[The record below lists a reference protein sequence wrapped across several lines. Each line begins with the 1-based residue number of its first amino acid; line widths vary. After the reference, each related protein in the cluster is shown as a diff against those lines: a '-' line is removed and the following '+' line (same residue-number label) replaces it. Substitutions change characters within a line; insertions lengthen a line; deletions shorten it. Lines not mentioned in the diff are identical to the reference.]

1 MDIGYGR
8 VSTTDQHPEAQRDAL
23 AAAGIDEENIFVDK
37 ASGKLASRP
46 ALDKALLRVRKGD
59 RLTVT
64 KLDRLG
70 RSLENLMDL
79 SKRLDAEGVALRVL
93 DQGIDTS
100 TPAGKLF
107 FHIIGAIAEFEHSLM
122 SERTHD
128 GLAAA
133 RARGRKGGRK
143 RALTP
148 TQARIAQEMY
158 DELGDD
164 GKRRWTVQHIADE
177 LQVSRPT
184 IYRYLKKNQATA

>member
-8 VSTTDQHPEAQRDAL
+8 VSTTDQHPEAQHDAL
-23 AAAGIDEENIFVDK
+23 EAAGIDEENIFIDK
-37 ASGKLASRP
+37 ASGKLTSRP

-59 RLTVT
+59 RLTIT

-184 IYRYLKKNQATA
+184 IYRYLKKNQAAA